1 MELGP
6 DRLPLWVKLAD
17 TAFVAVVVPVYAVRY
32 GPGNFLWF
40 SDIALIGSVAA
51 LWLENPLLAST
62 LALAV
67 LLPELAWNVD
77 FFGRLFSGRHL
88 LRLARYMFDRRISPF
103 VRGLSLFHV
112 FLPVLLVWTVSRLG
126 YDRRA
131 VLAQTA
137 LCWIVLPASYLLTS
151 PAENVNWVFGPR
163 AKPQRRLHPIAYLAA
178 LMAFFPLAVYWPS
191 HLVLAA
197 LFAPD

>member
-126 YDRRA
+126 YDCRA

-197 LFAPD
+197 LFARD

>member
-197 LFAPD
+197 LFARD

>member
-1 MELGP
+1 M
-6 DRLPLWVKLAD
+6 
-17 TAFVAVVVPVYAVRY
+17 VVPVYAVRY

-137 LCWIVLPASYLLTS
+137 LCWIVLHASYLLTS

-197 LFAPD
+197 LFARD

>member
-1 MELGP
+1 MELA
-6 DRLPLWVKLAD
+6 DQLPLWVKLAD
-17 TAFVAVVVPVYAVRY
+17 TGFVAVVVPVYAVRY

-51 LWLENPLLAST
+51 LWLEDALLAST

-67 LLPELAWNVD
+67 ILPELAWNVD
-77 FFGRLFSGRHL
+77 FFGRLLSGRHL
-88 LRLARYMFDRRISPF
+88 LRLARYMFDRRISLF

-131 VLAQTA
+131 LPAQTA
-137 LCWIVLPASYLLTS
+137 LCWIVLPASYFLTS
-151 PAENVNWVFGPR
+151 PGENVNWVFGPR
-163 AKPQRRLHPIAYLAA
+163 TKPQRRLHPLAYLAA

-197 LFAPD
+197 LFART